1 MHAAPTCVI
10 VRVSPLPHHPPV
22 TRKKGVLTSPSTLHT
37 RHDWCLVSPL
47 LCAHQGSWNCVG
59 AARHLQHC
67 GQQQGTLSSPL
78 QSADLRLQHYS
89 LYSYRAITEG
99 ERLLQ
104 CCTACSY
111 LSIFS
116 LHCSISP
123 SSIHR
128 LQYCSTSISEPSL
141 NHSQCPHSRG
151 SQAAADG

>member
-1 MHAAPTCVI
+1 MSGLASA
-10 VRVSPLPHHPPV
+10 RHPPGFLELRGRWPAPAALWAA
-22 TRKKGVLTSPSTLHT
+22 TGNSFFTS
-37 RHDWCLVSPL
+37 
-47 LCAHQGSWNCVG
+47 AA
-59 AARHLQHC
+59 AARL
-67 GQQQGTLSSPL
+67 
-78 QSADLRLQHYS
+78 

-141 NHSQCPHSRG
+141 NHSQCRHTAELCG
-151 SQAAADG
+151 SSSSATLLQPGCTKIFNGLDLTQFSVPNGTAGGELHLPYRIRVCLHLN